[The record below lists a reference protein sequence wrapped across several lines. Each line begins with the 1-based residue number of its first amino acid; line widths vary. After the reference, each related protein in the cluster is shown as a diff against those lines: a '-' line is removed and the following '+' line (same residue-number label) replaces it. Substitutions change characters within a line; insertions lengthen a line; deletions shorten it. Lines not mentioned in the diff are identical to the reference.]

1 MERRKKIKTVDSNKD
16 FKGSFEFTDLNLKDG
31 DKLVIGY
38 VTPESK
44 EKDDILQREFLTEQ
58 FSEILTVK
66 NKVDWTE
73 ITPVTTINPE
83 QVTPE
88 TVHKGDPVDLTD
100 NITGLPE
107 GSKVEVV
114 SPVDP
119 NKVGEQTGKVFPKT
133 GEKNTNILTIFGG
146 LLLFGSLGLIDY
158 KNKKSKNN

>member
-1 MERRKKIKTVDSNKD
+1 MQPRKVTLYKVVDGEKKKIKTVDSNKD

-31 DKLVIGY
+31 DKSVIGY

-73 ITPVTTINPE
+73 ITPVTPINPE
-83 QVTPE
+83 QVIPE
-88 TVHKGDPVDLTD
+88 TVHKGDPVD
-100 NITGLPE
+100 
-107 GSKVEVV
+107 
-114 SPVDP
+114 P
-119 NKVGEQTGKVFPKT
+119 NKVGEQMWKVFPKT

-146 LLLFGSLGLIDY
+146 LLLFGSLGLID
-158 KNKKSKNN
+158 

>member
-1 MERRKKIKTVDSNKD
+1 MQPRKVTLYKVVDGEKKKIKTVDSNKD

-31 DKLVIGY
+31 DKSVIGY

-73 ITPVTTINPE
+73 ITPVTPINPE
-83 QVTPE
+83 QVIPE
-88 TVHKGDPVDLTD
+88 TVHKGDPVD
-100 NITGLPE
+100 
-107 GSKVEVV
+107 
-114 SPVDP
+114 P
-119 NKVGEQTGKVFPKT
+119 NKVGEQMWKVFPKT

-158 KNKKSKNN
+158 KS

>member
-1 MERRKKIKTVDSNKD
+1 MQPRKVTLYKVVDGEKKKIKTVDSNKD

-31 DKLVIGY
+31 DKSVIGY

-73 ITPVTTINPE
+73 ITPVTPINPE
-83 QVTPE
+83 QVIPE
-88 TVHKGDPVDLTD
+88 TVHKGDPVD
-100 NITGLPE
+100 
-107 GSKVEVV
+107 
-114 SPVDP
+114 P
-119 NKVGEQTGKVFPKT
+119 NKVGEQMWKVFPKT

-146 LLLFGSLGLIDY
+146 
-158 KNKKSKNN
+158 

>member
-1 MERRKKIKTVDSNKD
+1 MQPRKVTLYKVVDGEKKKIKTVDSNKD

-31 DKLVIGY
+31 DKSVIGY

-73 ITPVTTINPE
+73 ITPVTPINPE
-83 QVTPE
+83 QVIPE
-88 TVHKGDPVDLTD
+88 TVHKGDPVD
-100 NITGLPE
+100 
-107 GSKVEVV
+107 
-114 SPVDP
+114 P
-119 NKVGEQTGKVFPKT
+119 NKVGEQMWKVFPKT

-158 KNKKSKNN
+158 K

>member
-1 MERRKKIKTVDSNKD
+1 MQPRKVTLYKVVDGEKKKIKTVDSNKD

-31 DKLVIGY
+31 DKSVIGY

-73 ITPVTTINPE
+73 ITPVTPINPE
-83 QVTPE
+83 QVIPE
-88 TVHKGDPVDLTD
+88 TVHKGDPVD
-100 NITGLPE
+100 
-107 GSKVEVV
+107 
-114 SPVDP
+114 P
-119 NKVGEQTGKVFPKT
+119 NKVGEQMWKVFPKT

-158 KNKKSKNN
+158 KSKKSKNN